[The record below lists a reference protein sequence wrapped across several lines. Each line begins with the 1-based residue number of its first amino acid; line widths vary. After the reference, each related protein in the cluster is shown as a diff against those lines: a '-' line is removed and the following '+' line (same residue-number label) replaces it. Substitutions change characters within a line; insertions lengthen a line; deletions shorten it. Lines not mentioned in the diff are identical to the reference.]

1 MEGRK
6 FQSHKFITLGVYERI
21 PEPLQ
26 LLLWMM
32 ADDLVEQD
40 YLQIFDLQKAVN
52 GILICHSQEE
62 PFYENIVKVECEAE
76 FGFKEKV
83 YIIDDE
89 THSTMLLA
97 EEY

>member
-1 MEGRK
+1 MKR
-6 FQSHKFITLGVYERI
+6 FQNKRLIKLGVHEKI

-26 LLLWMM
+26 LLLWLMV
-32 ADDLVEQD
+32 DDPKEQD
-40 YLQIFDLQKAVN
+40 YLQIFDLQKTVD
-52 GILICHSQEE
+52 GVLICHSQEV
-62 PFYENIVKVECEAE
+62 PPYENVVKVQCEAE
-76 FGFKEKV
+76 FGFKERV

>member
-1 MEGRK
+1 MKKRLQNK
-6 FQSHKFITLGVYERI
+6 WLITFGVYEKI

-26 LLLWMM
+26 ILMWTM
-32 ADDLVEQD
+32 AEELEDAD
-40 YLQIFDLQKAVN
+40 YLQIFDLQGAVDRV
-52 GILICHSQEE
+52 LISHSQEVPE
-62 PFYENIVKVECEAE
+62 YENVVKVQCDVEV
-76 FGFKEKV
+76 GFKEKV

>member
-1 MEGRK
+1 MKR
-6 FQSHKFITLGVYERI
+6 FQNKRLITLGVYEKI

-26 LLLWMM
+26 LLLWLMV
-32 ADDLVEQD
+32 DDPKEQD
-40 YLQIFDLQKAVN
+40 YLQIFDLQKTVD
-52 GILICHSQEE
+52 GVLICHSQEV
-62 PFYENIVKVECEAE
+62 PPYENVVKVQCEAE
-76 FGFKEKV
+76 FGFKERV

>member
-1 MEGRK
+1 MKR
-6 FQSHKFITLGVYERI
+6 FQNKRLITLGVYERI
-21 PEPLQ
+21 PETLQ
-26 LLLWMM
+26 LMM
-32 ADDLVEQD
+32 WLMVDELEEQD
-40 YLQIFDLQKAVN
+40 YLHVFELQKTSG
-52 GILICHSQEE
+52 GILICHSQEV
-62 PFYENIVKVECEAE
+62 PLYENIVKVQCDAE

>member
-1 MEGRK
+1 MEKRK
-6 FQSHKFITLGVYERI
+6 FQNKQLITLGVYERI
-21 PEPLQ
+21 PESLQ

-32 ADDLVEQD
+32 ADDPVEQD
-40 YLQIFDLQKAVN
+40 YLQVFDLQKAAD
-52 GILICHSQEE
+52 GILICHSQED

>member
-1 MEGRK
+1 MKR
-6 FQSHKFITLGVYERI
+6 FQNKWLITLGVYEKI

-26 LLLWMM
+26 ILMWGM
-32 ADDLVEQD
+32 AEELENAD
-40 YLQIFDLQKAVN
+40 YLQIFDLQSTTDGV
-52 GILICHSQEE
+52 LICHRQEVPE
-62 PFYENIVKVECEAE
+62 YEAVVKAECDVE

>member
-1 MEGRK
+1 MKR
-6 FQSHKFITLGVYERI
+6 FQNKRLITLGVYEKI

-26 LLLWMM
+26 LLLWLMV
-32 ADDLVEQD
+32 DEPKEQD
-40 YLQIFDLQKAVN
+40 YLQIFDLQKTVD
-52 GILICHSQEE
+52 GVLICHSQEVL
-62 PFYENIVKVECEAE
+62 PYENVVKVQCEAE
-76 FGFKEKV
+76 FGFKERV

>member
-1 MEGRK
+1 MKR
-6 FQSHKFITLGVYERI
+6 FQNKRLITLGVYEKI
-21 PEPLQ
+21 SEPLQ
-26 LLLWMM
+26 LLLWLMV
-32 ADDLVEQD
+32 DDPKEQD
-40 YLQIFDLQKAVN
+40 YLQIFDLQKTVD
-52 GILICHSQEE
+52 GVLICHSQEV
-62 PFYENIVKVECEAE
+62 PPYENVVKVQCEAE

>member
-1 MEGRK
+1 MKR
-6 FQSHKFITLGVYERI
+6 FQNKRLITLGVYEKI

-26 LLLWMM
+26 LSLWLMV
-32 ADDLVEQD
+32 DDLKEQD
-40 YLQIFDLQKAVN
+40 YLQIFDLQKTVD
-52 GILICHSQEE
+52 GVLICHSQEV
-62 PFYENIVKVECEAE
+62 PPYENVVKVQCEAE
-76 FGFKEKV
+76 FGFKERV

>member
-1 MEGRK
+1 MKKR
-6 FQSHKFITLGVYERI
+6 FQNKRLITLGVYERI

-26 LLLWMM
+26 LLLWLM

-40 YLQIFDLQKAVN
+40 YLQIFDLQKTMDGV
-52 GILICHSQEE
+52 LISHSQEV
-62 PFYENIVKVECEAE
+62 PPYENVVKVQCQME
-76 FGFKEKV
+76 FGFKERV

>member
-1 MEGRK
+1 M
-6 FQSHKFITLGVYERI
+6 YERI

-26 LLLWMM
+26 LLLWLM
-32 ADDLVEQD
+32 ADDPVEQD
-40 YLQIFDLQKAVN
+40 YIQVFDLQKTED
-52 GILICHSQEE
+52 GILICHSQEV
-62 PFYENIVKVECEAE
+62 PFYENVVKVKYEAE

-83 YIIDDE
+83 YIIDDK

>member
-1 MEGRK
+1 MEKRI
-6 FQSHKFITLGVYERI
+6 FQNKRLITLGVYERI

-32 ADDLVEQD
+32 VDELEKQD
-40 YLQIFDLQKAVN
+40 YLQVFELQKTSDGV
-52 GILICHSQEE
+52 LIYHSQEV
-62 PFYENIVKVECEAE
+62 PPYGNIVKVQCDVE